1 MFTSTDDDTDTTCF
15 WRPRSIHRNRDK
27 DLVVVEA
34 VKGLCK
40 RRRQMDDTI
49 ECWDQPHVSLGRH
62 LCSSFVRYIFLPFVS
77 TRLRKPN
84 PRTRA
89 AAAAGPHWHC
99 SPRVVVETSNLL
111 ASFSSPVTMDRC
123 PYLIHSPLS
132 SCQAGYRP
140 SRRRPEREDRA
151 HCIPQAPPQGTF
163 YPGPYLMAPAY
174 ASLFLARIWIRP
186 LSSESRP
193 PDLCVCCRSCTA
205 STP

>member
-40 RRRQMDDTI
+40 RRRQMDDTF
-49 ECWDQPHVSLGRH
+49 ECWN
-62 LCSSFVRYIFLPFVS
+62 FVRYIFLPFVP

-132 SCQAGYRP
+132 SCQEGYRP
-140 SRRRPEREDRA
+140 SRRRPEQEDRA
-151 HCIPQAPPQGTF
+151 HCAQVRRCLPTSSSSSR
-163 YPGPYLMAPAY
+163 Y
-174 ASLFLARIWIRP
+174 FL
-186 LSSESRP
+186 S
-193 PDLCVCCRSCTA
+193 
-205 STP
+205 